1 MTVVRNADK
10 NCAVTEIIIM
20 TDEENA
26 AIDRAQ
32 EIVAERYKQLG
43 LEQIAW
49 DKEHLEYALQGKL
62 RFDGVEEMLRWAK
75 TAAISKRKGSTP
87 RGYC

>member
-1 MTVVRNADK
+1 MTVERKADE
-10 NCAVTEIIIM
+10 NGAVAEIIIM

-49 DKEHLEYALQGKL
+49 EKS
-62 RFDGVEEMLRWAK
+62 
-75 TAAISKRKGSTP
+75 I
-87 RGYC
+87 

>member
-1 MTVVRNADK
+1 MTVERKADE
-10 NCAVTEIIIM
+10 NGAVAEIIIM
-20 TDEENA
+20 TDEENV
-26 AIDRAQ
+26 AIDRAH

-43 LEQIAW
+43 MEQNAW

>member
-1 MTVVRNADK
+1 MTVERKADE
-10 NCAVTEIIIM
+10 NGAVAEIIIM
-20 TDEENA
+20 TDEENV
-26 AIDRAQ
+26 AIDRAH

-43 LEQIAW
+43 MEQNAW

-62 RFDGVEEMLRWAK
+62 RFDGVEEMPRWAK

>member
-1 MTVVRNADK
+1 MTVERKADE
-10 NCAVTEIIIM
+10 NGAVAEIIIM
-20 TDEENA
+20 TDEENV
-26 AIDRAQ
+26 AIDRAH

-43 LEQIAW
+43 MEQTAW
-49 DKEHLEYALQGKL
+49 DKEHLEYALKGKL

>member
-1 MTVVRNADK
+1 MTVERNADK

-43 LEQIAW
+43 LEQ
-49 DKEHLEYALQGKL
+49 
-62 RFDGVEEMLRWAK
+62 
-75 TAAISKRKGSTP
+75 TA
-87 RGYC
+87 

>member
-1 MTVVRNADK
+1 MTVERKADE
-10 NCAVTEIIIM
+10 NGAVAEIIIM
-20 TDEENA
+20 TDEENV
-26 AIDRAQ
+26 AIDRAH

-43 LEQIAW
+43 MEQTAW

-62 RFDGVEEMLRWAK
+62 RFDGIEEMLRWAK